1 MKEYRIAFFTADWNY
16 ELVETTLQGLKQF
29 AADHENVYL
38 RIFDCFG
45 KDLGNAKD
53 RSEYAIFDLA
63 DLSRF
68 DGVLVQGNQIVLKS
82 ARDALARRIVSS
94 GIPAVTLDCPMEGCT
109 LVGIDNRRAQH
120 GITEHLIREHGAR
133 RMVYLTG
140 LLDNGSPEG
149 QQRLDGFL
157 DACRENGIPDS
168 DIEVLRCTWRT
179 SDGYDLG
186 KRWTRD
192 GRPLPDAF
200 ICANDDMALGLI
212 QGLNEGGCAIP
223 ADTIVTGFDDLSS
236 AELSS
241 PRLSTV
247 HRDNKAL
254 IYRAMDVLIGKID
267 GRVGPEYVPFDFSL
281 VCSES
286 CGCRQGALPEYIRT
300 KYFHQTRL
308 LKDLYSL
315 QDQMAEELFDTSDLM
330 ELMDIVEKNHAIF
343 GCDNAYLCVND
354 YYFDHY
360 DKKQWHHDTEVFGE
374 NMILA
379 PCGRPHVEAEAEG
392 RPYIRFPT
400 RMLLPGRMMGNERF
414 LMFYPLHYNTY
425 SIGYLVLDGISEA
438 AKLNLHKSIFSF
450 LEIAIENVRKK
461 GLLLQLN
468 GVLDSLSTH
477 DALTGLYNRFG
488 YERYGE
494 HAFNEFLTRDG
505 AAQVLFVDMDDMKGI
520 NDRFGHEVGDAA
532 IKATAEIL
540 MSACAPGDFLM
551 RYGGDEFLIIAS
563 PAEAALPE
571 AIQAAVAAH
580 ASRAE
585 LPCALSLSI
594 GAVHADAAQDSVLD
608 ECIQRADVR
617 MYESKSRSR
626 RAR

>member
-149 QQRLDGFL
+149 RQRLDGFL

>member
-45 KDLGNAKD
+45 KDLGSAKD

-212 QGLNEGGCAIP
+212 QGLNEGGCTIP

-360 DKKQWHHDTEVFGE
+360 DKKQWNHDTEVFGE

-392 RPYIRFPT
+392 PYIRFPT

-617 MYESKSRSR
+617 MYESKSRRR